1 MISPIDNYEFP
12 SSLLAAYTVCQAQNR
27 NVVVRVMNTSNINVE
42 LQAGQKICEFYPL
55 VKTYSP
61 DLFHTSEHQ
70 VSINCGTLSSNK
82 LASQLAFQFDP
93 SISDQAKE
101 SLLQTLWQYPDVFD
115 EGLGHN
121 SVVEHSIDTG
131 SSPPI
136 HQYPRRLPYAYR
148 EETKAAFTRGQPNIW
163 SVKYLVT

>member
-1 MISPIDNYEFP
+1 MEKVQDIVDRFRASETRSYLLDPSIFSTLCGARCYLPKSSKEQLGMISPIDNYEFP

-42 LQAGQKICEFYPL
+42 LQAGQKICEFCPL

-70 VSINCGTLSSNK
+70 VNINFGTLSSNK

-101 SLLQTLWQYPDVFD
+101 SLLQTL
-115 EGLGHN
+115 
-121 SVVEHSIDTG
+121 
-131 SSPPI
+131 
-136 HQYPRRLPYAYR
+136 
-148 EETKAAFTRGQPNIW
+148 
-163 SVKYLVT
+163 